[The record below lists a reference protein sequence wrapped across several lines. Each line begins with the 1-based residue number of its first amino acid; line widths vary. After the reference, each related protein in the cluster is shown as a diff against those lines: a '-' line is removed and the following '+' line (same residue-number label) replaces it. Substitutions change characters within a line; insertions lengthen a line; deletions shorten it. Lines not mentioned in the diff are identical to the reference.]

1 MALVDVVERWQ
12 RRRGPA
18 AYSAQEIMDMDLSQ
32 TATIVPGIISQGV
45 TLLVSKPK
53 IGKSYLCLHIGLGVA
68 SGGKVL
74 GIEVA
79 AQDVLYMA
87 LEDTIED
94 MQQRLQKVL
103 GSASVPDR
111 FKIVFRWASLGKG
124 GLEDLEEWLVKHPE
138 TRLVMIDILVKICDL
153 NQGNYHADYET
164 ISKFKGIAARHK
176 IAIVL
181 VHHLRKTGARDEFDR
196 VSGSTGL
203 TGAVD
208 TIARLNRKRLQTE
221 ATLLI
226 SGRNQK
232 EAELALRFDGATGI
246 WEPREQT
253 EENHLSPE
261 RHALVELLKKA
272 PYPLRLQE
280 IAQALGKKKANV
292 GNLMNKLIKQGITE
306 RTSYGHY
313 QLKGGPATGL
323 GVMSK
328 LVDLPK
334 VETVADIPTAQGDIP
349 AGVARGEPA
358 PSQRQSLLALRQT
371 LRQTRARVRLE
382 AKLRALEIQI
392 KEWPR

>member
-1 MALVDVVERWQ
+1 MALVDFVKRL
-12 RRRGPA
+12 RPPA
-18 AYSAQEIMDMDLSQ
+18 AYTAQEIMDMAPSQ
-32 TATIVPGIISQGV
+32 TTTIVPGIISQGV

-79 AQDVLYMA
+79 AHDVLYMA
-87 LEDTIED
+87 LEDDNIED
-94 MQQRLQKVL
+94 MKQRLQKVL

-111 FKIVFRWASLGKG
+111 LKITFKWDPLGKG

-138 TRLVMIDILVKICDL
+138 TRLVMIDILEKICDL

-164 ISKFKGIAARHK
+164 ISKFKDIAACHK

-208 TIARLNRKRLQTE
+208 TIALLNRKRLQTA

-232 EAELALRFDGATGI
+232 EAELALRFDEATGI
-246 WEPREQT
+246 WEPQEQT
-253 EENHLSPE
+253 EENHLTPE
-261 RHALVELLKKA
+261 RHEIVELLKKA
-272 PYPLRLQE
+272 PDPLRLQE
-280 IAQALGKKKANV
+280 IAQALGKKRANV

-306 RTSYGHY
+306 RISYGHY
-313 QLKGGPATGL
+313 QLKGGPATGS
-323 GVMSK
+323 GVKSK
-328 LVDLPK
+328 LVD
-334 VETVADIPTAQGDIP
+334 IC
-349 AGVARGEPA
+349 RG
-358 PSQRQSLLALRQT
+358 R
-371 LRQTRARVRLE
+371 
-382 AKLRALEIQI
+382 
-392 KEWPR
+392 